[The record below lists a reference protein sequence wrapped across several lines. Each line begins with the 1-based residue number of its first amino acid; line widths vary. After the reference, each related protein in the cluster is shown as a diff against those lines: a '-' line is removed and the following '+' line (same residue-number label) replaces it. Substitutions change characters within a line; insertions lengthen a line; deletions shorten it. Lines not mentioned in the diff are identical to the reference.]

1 MSLRLTLRVAAPS
14 IVISLLLLVV
24 GSLGGWYVLRLQKR
38 TAALVALDMATMRAA
53 EQLVLSITEVRSE
66 LAEFLATG
74 DRAHLEAIPAKCAQI
89 EHWLR
94 RDGRAGGR

>member
-14 IVISLLLLVV
+14 IIISLVLLVV
-24 GSLGGWYVLRLQKR
+24 GSLGGWYVLGVQKQ

-53 EQLVLSITEVRSE
+53 QELVLSITEVRSE

-74 DRAHLEAIPAKCAQI
+74 ERGHLEALPAKCAQTAA
-89 EHWLR
+89 LASS
-94 RDGRAGGR
+94 DGRVGRR